1 MLSPSDIVVRPA
13 DQTEPLTQDS
23 TEVPAHHEPTP
34 TTMAERFAPE
44 AQDDYDGHHDHDHDH
59 HDDDVPPRP
68 TAQPHVMPGLMAER
82 ARVFSAGSWLLISAI
97 LVSLIP
103 TALILVLLWQG
114 VIAVPGSGNVPKIAD
129 RAPVIASQQ
138 AAVAPAPTPAPAPA
152 PAPVVKV
159 EPEIALTAPSQ
170 IAAKSGQEIPFTIAI
185 DSSEA
190 LPARSIIAV
199 RDLPEGAI
207 LSQGRPYGAAEW
219 NLTPSEIGDLKL
231 SLPPA
236 ASGVSTMRVEL
247 VAADGTVLAS
257 TTTKLDIAPDPKAGL
272 VLRSNERDR
281 IADLIAHGQKMVD
294 VGYLAGA
301 RAYFKRAAEAGSG
314 DAALLLGATFD
325 PEFIDRIGAHGIKA
339 DPQEA
344 RGWYRRAEQLGV
356 EDAEIK
362 LRALKGD
369 MADPE
374 HPVRA
379 TDAAAKSPELGAD
392 KPDEPAEQ
400 VAEQDTSEETTA
412 SSFETVTALT
422 VDGNEW
428 VELNSYVNLRTGPSS
443 EADTVK
449 VGEKGAKLRVTG
461 REGNWVQVTDP
472 QTSEVAWVYGRYI
485 EMAQAPA
492 R

>member
-13 DQTEPLTQDS
+13 DKAEPLTQDS
-23 TEVPAHHEPTP
+23 TGAPAHPEPTP

-44 AQDDYDGHHDHDHDH
+44 AQDDFEDEGP
-59 HDDDVPPRP
+59 VRP
-68 TAQPHVMPGLMAER
+68 AVQPDVMPGLIAER

-114 VIAVPGSGNVPKIAD
+114 VIAVPGSGNVAKTAD
-129 RAPVIASQQ
+129 RVPVVASQQ
-138 AAVAPAPTPAPAPA
+138 AAVAPAPA
-152 PAPVVKV
+152 PAPVVKA

-170 IAAKSGQEIPFTIAI
+170 IAAKSGEDIPFTIAI

-190 LPARSIIAV
+190 LPARSIVAV
-199 RDLPEGAI
+199 RGMPEGAI
-207 LSQGRPYGAAEW
+207 LSQGRPYGVSEW

-231 SLPPA
+231 SLPPT
-236 ASGVSTMRVEL
+236 ASGVNTMHVEL
-247 VAADGTVLAS
+247 VAADGTVLAG
-257 TTTKLDIAPDPKAGL
+257 TTTRLDIAADPKAAL
-272 VLRSNERDR
+272 VLRSHERDR
-281 IADLIAHGQKMVD
+281 VADLIAHGHKMIE

-325 PEFIDRIGAHGIKA
+325 PDFIDKIGAHGIKA

-356 EDAEIK
+356 KDAETK
-362 LRALKGD
+362 LKALKGD
-369 MADPE
+369 ATDPE
-374 HPVRA
+374 HSIRA
-379 TDAAAKSPELGAD
+379 TDAAAKPPELGAD
-392 KPDEPAEQ
+392 KPDEPVEE
-400 VAEQDTSEETTA
+400 VADPQQSEEATA
-412 SSFETVTALT
+412 SDFDTVTALT

-443 EADTVK
+443 ETDTVK
-449 VGEKGAKLRVTG
+449 VGAKGAKLRVTG

-485 EMAQAPA
+485 EMAQGASH
-492 R
+492 